1 LQDHVRIWGFNWF
14 SNVESKWLE
23 SKRVLES
30 RVQSSQ
36 GEYSTHWEIIFFYVL
51 WICKMYIVLWIWTNY
66 MMKDMFCI
74 IWLVWLCSIISMMF
88 KNWCKSEM
96 CWIELKCLSVL
107 QLGFKLCKIVWEL
120 VMLNLFMFY
129 EKTMIWMFSKY
140 LMKGRICLVL
150 REHDLATTWFYSLI
164 Q

>member
-1 LQDHVRIWGFNWF
+1 VT
-14 SNVESKWLE
+14 
-23 SKRVLES
+23 
-30 RVQSSQ
+30 RVQESARVKSPMQ
-36 GEYSTHWEIIFFYVL
+36 PRWVFYSLRNYIFYVL

-66 MMKDMFCI
+66 MMKDMFWI

-96 CWIELKCLSVL
+96 CRIELKCLSVL
-107 QLGFKLCKIVWEL
+107 RLGFKLFKIVWEL
-120 VMLNLFMFY
+120 VMLKLFMFY

-140 LMKGRICLVL
+140 LMKDRICLVL
-150 REHDLATTWFYSLI
+150 REHDLATTWFYSMI